1 GRATDGRQVGAAVV
15 GADEGLDV
23 GRPGAGR
30 AEVGGDAEV
39 EGGPVEREG
48 GGVQAVGQDRERPAN
63 VAGDVAA
70 EAAGGGPAGHQDG
83 DRVGGSQGVAE
94 GGLIVGGDGD
104 RRGPRV
110 EDAQG
115 DAVVVAELRHGLDL
129 GTELVVV
136 GVERDRVRV
145 QNQAGFE
152 LFHTQARGPAGGAGA
167 FAGALPGGRSV
178 R

>member
-1 GRATDGRQVGAAVV
+1 RDGGQFFPGGGLQLAAGRNEVDVRFGEAQAVEIDAVDQIDLGRQRLRGSRVEAASEDGRATDGRQVRAAVV

-39 EGGPVEREG
+39 EGGPVEGEG

-70 EAAGGGPAGHQDG
+70 DAASGGPAGHQDR

-94 GGLIVGGDGD
+94 GGL
-104 RRGPRV
+104 
-110 EDAQG
+110 
-115 DAVVVAELRHGLDL
+115 
-129 GTELVVV
+129 
-136 GVERDRVRV
+136 
-145 QNQAGFE
+145 
-152 LFHTQARGPAGGAGA
+152 
-167 FAGALPGGRSV
+167 
-178 R
+178 